1 MKDKIVG
8 RIADIPKDSRFH
20 RYIQEITAIFR
31 GKIDFDKLEEL
42 LKKIFCDVMVFLK
55 SSGVDFPTINVLLVY
70 NSDQYIELE
79 SVLTQTTISK
89 EVAKGPSTA
98 FVVHNHFFATIYVN
112 IGYLLENIQ
121 LGYPSFVLN
130 LVNNYVHEIL
140 HAAFCGVKE
149 QKIHDL
155 EIKYVKE
162 FLEVQLPEEFKN
174 LKASDYYE

>member
-1 MKDKIVG
+1 M
-8 RIADIPKDSRFH
+8 
-20 RYIQEITAIFR
+20 
-31 GKIDFDKLEEL
+31 
-42 LKKIFCDVMVFLK
+42 
-55 SSGVDFPTINVLLVY
+55 
-70 NSDQYIELE
+70 
-79 SVLTQTTISK
+79 LTQTTISK

-155 EIKYVKE
+155 EIKYVEE